1 MPRQSPRW
9 GRSRTAVPR
18 ALVLLAAVPL
28 LLAWSGQAVVHG
40 DGYKVVVNGS
50 NPVASVPKRVLSA
63 MFLRKV
69 AEWSNGV
76 KVAPVDQKEGSPVRA
91 AFSED
96 VHGKSVSAIKSYWGQ
111 MIFSG
116 RGVPPPEKGAEAEVL
131 AFVRA
136 NPGAVAYVSA
146 ADGALE
152 GVKVLRIAEE

>member
-1 MPRQSPRW
+1 MPRLSPRAAP
-9 GRSRTAVPR
+9 SRTVPR
-18 ALVLLAAVPL
+18 ALVLLVAVPL

-40 DGYKVVVNGS
+40 EGYKVVVNS
-50 NPVASVPKRVLSA
+50 ANSAASVPKRILSA
-63 MFLRKV
+63 MFLKKV
-69 AEWSNGV
+69 AEWSNGIR
-76 KVAPVDQKEGSPVRA
+76 VAPVDQKEGSPARA

-136 NPGAVAYVSA
+136 NPGAVGYVSA
-146 ADGALE
+146 AEGALD
-152 GVKVLRIAEE
+152 GVKVLKVADE